1 MTKRRAFHFGFTL
14 VETLV
19 VVMIGAMVITATM
32 MVYQRVRA
40 ASVVIVERMSEHRL
54 SSEILQKIAEDID
67 RMAAPGFEATM
78 KFQNRQVRGSEMMY
92 QSAQLILN
100 NSYYGNGD
108 KKQTYEEIIW
118 RTVYD
123 PAEDTMILYRKHSG
137 LNGEDPLF
145 DLANAENV
153 SDETRDESRER
164 FIPIAAD
171 VTFFDLAIQ
180 QGEQLLNTWTSD
192 SLPKA
197 IRIGLSFAPPQE
209 LEDGSF
215 NVADEDIMY
224 RTVAVD
230 RTRMIPYQFQKVELD
245 LGVLDDE
252 MDDPN
257 DVSLDSGTDAEAA
270 DEEALTPEMETEGEN
285 NN

>member
-1 MTKRRAFHFGFTL
+1 MGFTL

-40 ASVVIVERMSEHRL
+40 ASVVIVERMSEYRL

-67 RMAAPGFEATM
+67 RMAAPGFEATV

-92 QSAQLILN
+92 SSAQLILN

-153 SDETRDESRER
+153 SDATRDESRER
-164 FIPIAAD
+164 FIPIAAG
-171 VTFFDLAIQ
+171 VTFFDLAVQ
-180 QGEQLLNTWTSD
+180 QGEQVLNTWTSET
-192 SLPKA
+192 LPKA
-197 IRIGLSFAPPQE
+197 VRIGLSFAGPQE

-230 RTRMIPYQFQKVELD
+230 RTRMIPYEFQKVELD

-252 MDDPN
+252 PDDPN
-257 DVSLDSGTDAEAA
+257 DVSFDSGTDAEAA
-270 DEEALTPEMETEGEN
+270 DEEALTPEMEPEGEN
-285 NN
+285 DN